1 MPLPRNARAKNTSSK
16 LRNQS
21 NHEIARKTSQLDAVC
36 DKHKIG
42 NLTFRSCKYATA
54 EGKVTFVEHDHIR
67 GNMKSGI
74 MIVKAN
80 TLAPSDNLYD
90 IVEIE
95 KAKRERDEKKRQEE
109 TEKARIE
116 IERLKTQNA
125 TNNIPEGGDQHRDLL
140 EKLVDEDNKLVDD
153 DNKLVDDDNKT
164 DSNNENCVT
173 PTEDNKDP
181 QIESS
186 KQILEELNDQICVEV
201 PKETDIIEQEKSNED
216 ISSNI
221 VDATDNHPECS
232 DDCGH
237 DHNHDH
243 DNKNGKKN
251 KSAKA
256 KREKAIKQMND
267 ELAKKAKNKNGN
279 KYFRNFMKDI
289 RSKFNLK
296 EEPEI
301 KYFEVKAETT
311 DMVIDGVKAYRI
323 SMPENTKESYFL
335 LIGDLQMK
343 SGLIRQIDPAYK
355 ADKVFKEQHDFLERI
370 KAKENAKTT
379 ELTEDLLEDDEEFD
393 DLDELG
399 ISDDETNNSDNENVP
414 KLINNNN
421 EIKEIEVNNV
431 DDFLNPELLKLKK
444 ESSS

>member
-1 MPLPRNARAKNTSSK
+1 MPLPRNARARNNSTK

-21 NHEIARKTSQLDAVC
+21 THEIARKTSQLDAVC

-42 NLTFRSCKYATA
+42 NLTFRSCKYATS

-90 IVEIE
+90 LVEIE
-95 KAKRERDEKKRQEE
+95 KAKKERDEKKRQEE

-125 TNNIPEGGDQHRDLL
+125 TTNIPEGGEQHQNLL
-140 EKLVDEDNKLVDD
+140 EQLVDEDE
-153 DNKLVDDDNKT
+153 KT
-164 DSNNENCVT
+164 NSNVVENT
-173 PTEDNKDP
+173 TAIAENKDV
-181 QIESS
+181 EKDTS
-186 KQILEELNDQICVEV
+186 KEIMEELNDPISIEV
-201 PKETDIIEQEKSNED
+201 SEKLEDNTNKVDMPDTEQLDPED
-216 ISSNI
+216 M
-221 VDATDNHPECS
+221 ATTNDTNECS
-232 DDCGH
+232 SDC
-237 DHNHDH
+237 NHDH
-243 DNKNGKKN
+243 EQKNDKKD

-256 KREKAIKQMND
+256 KREKAIKQMQE

-289 RSKFNLK
+289 RSKFSLK

-311 DMVIDGVKAYRI
+311 DMVIDGVRAYRI
-323 SMPENTKESYFL
+323 SMPENTKETYFL

-379 ELTEDLLEDDEEFD
+379 ELTEDLLEDEDEFD

-399 ISDDETNNSDNENVP
+399 ISDDESNSSDEESVP
-414 KLINNNN
+414 KLINN
-421 EIKEIEVNNV
+421 ETKEIEVNNV
-431 DDFLNPELLKLKK
+431 DDFLNPDILKLNK
-444 ESSS
+444 